1 MEKNQ
6 IWKICICGVIK
17 NGDKYLVVK
26 RRSDDPNKAGFWEFP
41 SGKVDFGE
49 SLNEALLR
57 ELLEEI
63 GISFSEKETK
73 LIGTGEYVIE
83 KEDVTRYTVQ
93 INYLIKVDE
102 MPEIKL
108 SEEHV
113 AFAWVDKDDE
123 KLDDF
128 LQKIIENIE

>member
-1 MEKNQ
+1 MEKNR

-17 NGDKYLVVK
+17 NKDKYLIVK
-26 RRSDDPNKAGFWEFP
+26 RDSNDPNMAGFWEFP

-49 SLNEALLR
+49 SLNEALSR

-63 GISFSEKETK
+63 GVSFSEKETK
-73 LIGTGEYVIE
+73 LIGTSEYTIE
-83 KEDVTRYTVQ
+83 KKDETRYSIQV
-93 INYLIKVDE
+93 NYLIEIDE
-102 MPEIKL
+102 IPEIKL

-113 AFAWVDKDDE
+113 SFEWVNRDDE

-128 LQKIIENIE
+128 LKKIIKNN